1 MLIEKIKSPQ
11 DVKKLQP
18 AELKDLAGELRE
30 LIIETV
36 SSNGGHLASNLGA
49 VDLTVALHYVFNSPV
64 DKIIWDV
71 GHQSYAHKLLT
82 GRYQAFST
90 IRQYSGISGFPKMTE
105 SPHDPFGT
113 GHSSTSISAALGI
126 LEGRDIIKSQISNF
140 KFQIPNKVIAVIG
153 DGAMT
158 AGLAFEGLNH
168 AGHLK
173 KDLIVILNDN
183 EMSISPNVGALSA
196 YLRRIMMGDLYT
208 KFKKETKQLLEKIPT
223 FGEPVLKIAQRAEDT
238 VKGLFV
244 PGLLFEELGF
254 EYVGPVD
261 GHRIDLLV
269 ETLQRFRDFP
279 GPVLIH
285 AITKKGKGYEPA
297 EKNPGI
303 FHGVGP
309 FDIETGE
316 MTLSGKKSYSET
328 FGNCLVKLAR
338 DDQRIVAI
346 TAAMTEGTG
355 LSEFVNNFPKRFYD
369 VGIAEPHAVTFAAGL
384 ATQGLKPVVAIY
396 STFLQRAYDEIIHDV
411 CLQNLPVVFAIDRG
425 GIVGDDGPTHNGT
438 FDLSYLRHI
447 PNLVLMAPKDGYEL
461 QCMLKTALSLDGPS
475 AIRYPR
481 GAVADSGE
489 HAELMDISVGKAEI
503 MREGSDVLIIAIG
516 NAVIPSVNA
525 SQLLADAGIRA
536 CVVNARFVKPLDAGL
551 ISGLAQNIKHILTV
565 EENAVSG
572 GFGSAVLEELSQSGI
587 EGLKVKLLGLPDVFI
602 EQGPQGM
609 LRKKLGID
617 AEGIAREA
625 MAFIKSS
632 ADFADFRK

>member
-1 MLIEKIKSPQ
+1 MLIEKITSPQ
-11 DVKKLQP
+11 DIKKLQP
-18 AELKDLAGELRE
+18 AELRHLAGELRE

-49 VDLTVALHYVFNSPV
+49 VDLTVALHYVFNSPT

-82 GRYQAFST
+82 GRSGAFST
-90 IRQYSGISGFPKMTE
+90 IRQYSGISGFPKMAE
-105 SPHDPFGT
+105 SPHDSFGT

-126 LEGRDIIKSQISNF
+126 LEGRDQKKENF
-140 KFQIPNKVIAVIG
+140 KVIAVIG

-168 AGHLK
+168 AGHLR

-208 KFKKETKQLLEKIPT
+208 KFKKETKHFLERIPG

-261 GHRIDLLV
+261 GHRIELLV

-316 MTLSGKKSYSET
+316 MTSSGKKSYSEI
-328 FGNCLVKLAR
+328 FGNCLVRLAR
-338 DDQRIVAI
+338 DDRRIVAI

-384 ATQGLKPVVAIY
+384 AAQGLKPVVAIY

-447 PNLVLMAPKDGYEL
+447 PNLVVMAPKDGHEL
-461 QCMLKTALSLDGPS
+461 QCMLKTALSLDAP
-475 AIRYPR
+475 AAVRYPR
-481 GAVADSGE
+481 GAVSNAGDHGE
-489 HAELMDISVGKAEI
+489 LKDIPLGKAEVL
-503 MREGSDVLIIAIG
+503 REGSDVLIIAIG
-516 NAVIPSVNA
+516 NTVIPSVNA
-525 SQLLADAGIRA
+525 AQLLSDAGISA
-536 CVVNARFVKPLDAGL
+536 CVVNARFVKPLDADL
-551 ISGLAQNIKHILTV
+551 ISELAQKTKHIITV
-565 EENAVSG
+565 EENTVAG
-572 GFGSAVLEELSQSGI
+572 GFGSAVLEELSQAGI
-587 EGLKVKLLGLPDVFI
+587 EGLKIKLLGLPDMFI

-617 AEGIAREA
+617 AEGIARET

-632 ADFADFRK
+632 AGFADSHK

>member
-1 MLIEKIKSPQ
+1 MLIENITSPQ
-11 DVKKLQP
+11 DIKKLQP
-18 AELKDLAGELRE
+18 AELRHLAGELRE

-49 VDLTVALHYVFNSPV
+49 VDLTVALHYVFNSPT

-82 GRYQAFST
+82 GRSGAFST
-90 IRQYSGISGFPKMTE
+90 IRQYSGISGFPKMAE
-105 SPHDPFGT
+105 SPHDSFGT

-126 LEGRDIIKSQISNF
+126 LEGRDQKKENF
-140 KFQIPNKVIAVIG
+140 KVIAVIG

-168 AGHLK
+168 AGHLR

-208 KFKKETKQLLEKIPT
+208 KFKKETKHFLERIPG

-261 GHRIDLLV
+261 GHRIELLV

-316 MTLSGKKSYSET
+316 MPSSEKKSYSEI

-338 DDQRIVAI
+338 DDRRIVAI

-447 PNLVLMAPKDGYEL
+447 PNLVVMAPKDGHEL
-461 QCMLKTALSLDGPS
+461 QCMLKTALSLDAP
-475 AIRYPR
+475 AAVRYPR
-481 GAVADSGE
+481 GAVSNAGD
-489 HAELMDISVGKAEI
+489 HDELKDIPLGKAEVL
-503 MREGSDVLIIAIG
+503 REGSDVLIIAIG
-516 NAVIPSVNA
+516 NTVIPSVNA
-525 SQLLADAGIRA
+525 AQLLSDAGISA
-536 CVVNARFVKPLDAGL
+536 CVVNARFIKPLDADL
-551 ISGLAQNIKHILTV
+551 ISGLAQKTKHIITV
-565 EENAVSG
+565 EENTVAG
-572 GFGSAVLEELSQSGI
+572 GFGSAVLEELTQGGI
-587 EGLKVKLLGLPDVFI
+587 EGLKIKLLGLPDMFI
-602 EQGPQGM
+602 EQGPQSM

-617 AEGIAREA
+617 AEGIARET

-632 ADFADFRK
+632 AGFADSHK